1 MLKKGILLNFASFY
15 ITASFCII
23 GLLHHE
29 LLCITAS
36 NLHQDYFM
44 AFGSLAP
51 FIDLI
56 EKGFGDKKSP
66 RTIARELGQPGLY
79 STINR
84 YKAAVWDLRDLVD
97 EAKEVRAQRHDDAR
111 DKAKDEIVNTLDV
124 VNLGKLRAKQLLDV
138 NLGDLFAVSDG
149 TMHALTLGSASV
161 YWPIGSRM
169 LFECA
174 KLELELS
181 GDDAES
187 RLALAME
194 SWEET
199 RLAIMKAVEDDPKS
213 KEKIIAALEQERRSD
228 LCSRSGHLD
237 KRGSRD

>member
-1 MLKKGILLNFASFY
+1 
-15 ITASFCII
+15 
-23 GLLHHE
+23 
-29 LLCITAS
+29 
-36 NLHQDYFM
+36 M
-44 AFGSLAP
+44 AFGTLAP

-84 YKAAVWDLRDLVD
+84 YKAAVWDLRDLVN

-111 DKAKDEIVNTLDV
+111 NKAKDEIVNTLDV

-138 NLGDLFAVSDG
+138 SLGDMFAVSDG

-181 GDDAES
+181 GDDGES
-187 RLALAME
+187 RMAEAME
-194 SWEET
+194 SFEDT
-199 RLAIMKAVEDDPKS
+199 RLAILEALDDDPEAKQ
-213 KEKIIAALEQERRSD
+213 KLIEALLERRR
-228 LCSRSGHLD
+228 RSSLHH
-237 KRGSRD
+237 GSGALGEGGPGPQSGPMAAGPDIKS

>member
-1 MLKKGILLNFASFY
+1 
-15 ITASFCII
+15 
-23 GLLHHE
+23 
-29 LLCITAS
+29 
-36 NLHQDYFM
+36 M
-44 AFGSLAP
+44 AFGTLAP

-84 YKAAVWDLRDLVD
+84 YTAAVWDLRDLVN

-111 DKAKDEIVNTLDV
+111 NKAKDEIVNTLDV

-138 NLGDLFAVSDG
+138 SLGDMFAVSDG

-181 GDDAES
+181 GDDGES
-187 RLALAME
+187 RMAEAME
-194 SWEET
+194 SFEDT
-199 RLAIMKAVEDDPKS
+199 RLAILEALDDDPEAKQ
-213 KEKIIAALEQERRSD
+213 KLIEALLERRR
-228 LCSRSGHLD
+228 RSSLHH
-237 KRGSRD
+237 GSGALGEGGSGPQSGPMAAGPDIKS

>member
-1 MLKKGILLNFASFY
+1 
-15 ITASFCII
+15 
-23 GLLHHE
+23 
-29 LLCITAS
+29 
-36 NLHQDYFM
+36 M
-44 AFGSLAP
+44 AFGTLAP

-84 YKAAVWDLRDLVD
+84 YKAAVWDLRDLVN

-111 DKAKDEIVNTLDV
+111 NKAKDEIVNTLDV

-138 NLGDLFAVSDG
+138 SLGDMFAVSDG
-149 TMHALTLGSASV
+149 KMHALTLGSASV

-187 RLALAME
+187 RMAEAME
-194 SWEET
+194 SFEDI
-199 RLAIMKAVEDDPKS
+199 RLAILEVLDDDPEAKQ
-213 KEKIIAALEQERRSD
+213 KLIEALLERRRRNS
-228 LCSRSGHLD
+228 LHHGSGALGEGGPGPQPGPMAAGPD
-237 KRGSRD
+237 IKS

>member
-1 MLKKGILLNFASFY
+1 
-15 ITASFCII
+15 
-23 GLLHHE
+23 
-29 LLCITAS
+29 
-36 NLHQDYFM
+36 M
-44 AFGSLAP
+44 AFGTLAP

-66 RTIARELGQPGLY
+66 RTIAKELGQPGLY

-84 YKAAVWDLRDLVD
+84 YKAAVWDLRDLVN

-111 DKAKDEIVNTLDV
+111 NKAKDEIVNTLDA

-138 NLGDLFAVSDG
+138 SLGDMFAVSDG

-187 RLALAME
+187 RMAEAME
-194 SWEET
+194 SFEDT
-199 RLAIMKAVEDDPKS
+199 RLAILEALDDDPEAKQ
-213 KEKIIAALEQERRSD
+213 KLIEALLERRR
-228 LCSRSGHLD
+228 RSSLHHGSGALGE
-237 KRGSRD
+237 RGPGPQPGSMAAGPDIKS

>member
-1 MLKKGILLNFASFY
+1 
-15 ITASFCII
+15 
-23 GLLHHE
+23 
-29 LLCITAS
+29 
-36 NLHQDYFM
+36 M
-44 AFGSLAP
+44 AFGTLAP

-84 YKAAVWDLRDLVD
+84 YKAAVWDLRDLVN

-111 DKAKDEIVNTLDV
+111 NKAKDEIVNTLDV

-138 NLGDLFAVSDG
+138 SLGDMFAVSDG

-181 GDDAES
+181 GDDGES
-187 RLALAME
+187 RMAEAME
-194 SWEET
+194 SFEDT
-199 RLAIMKAVEDDPKS
+199 RLAILEALDDDPEAKQ
-213 KEKIIAALEQERRSD
+213 KLIEALLERRR
-228 LCSRSGHLD
+228 RSSLHH
-237 KRGSRD
+237 GSGALGEGGSGPQSGPMAAGPDIKS